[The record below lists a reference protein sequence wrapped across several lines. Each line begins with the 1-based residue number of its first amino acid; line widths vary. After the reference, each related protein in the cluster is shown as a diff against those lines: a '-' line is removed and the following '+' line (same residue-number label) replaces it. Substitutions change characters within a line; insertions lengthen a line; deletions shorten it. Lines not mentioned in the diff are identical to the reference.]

1 MANTAEEVQ
10 KSIRTYLIIGAAL
23 FVGTIL
29 TVAVATVPWLDIGHH
44 GFDIWDAILGLAI
57 AATKAT
63 LVAAVFMHL
72 NHEKKAVYWIFGS
85 GIVFVIALFALTG
98 LAKSDPIHDPL
109 FYGKKTSTPASLASP
124 TLR

>member
-10 KSIRTYLIIGAAL
+10 KSIRTYLIVGAAL

-29 TVAVATVPWLDIGHH
+29 TVAVATVPALDIGHH

-85 GIVFVIALFALTG
+85 GIVFVIALFGLTAF
-98 LAKSDPIHDPL
+98 AKSDPIRDPF
-109 FYGKKTSTPASLASP
+109 FYGEMSTTPAPLASP

>member
-1 MANTAEEVQ
+1 MANTAEEIQ
-10 KSIRTYLIIGAAL
+10 KSIRTYLIVGAAL

-29 TVAVATVPWLDIGHH
+29 TVAVATVPALDIGHH
-44 GFDIWDAILGLAI
+44 GFDMWDAILGLAI

-85 GIVFVIALFALTG
+85 GIIFVIVLFGLTAF
-98 LAKSDPIHDPL
+98 AKNDPIHDPL
-109 FYGKKTSTPASLASP
+109 FYGRMSTTPAPLATP